1 MSKRPSVVFQV
12 NEVLR
17 KAFHEGFGRSRHS
30 DKRNAMNN
38 DKEYDTYTKNKI
50 YSQKTYK
57 ATNKTCVAFVKHCR
71 ENYGIKYLFEINPE
85 MFKSFIEKGDFKHGK
100 PYDPKT
106 AATYYSQILKMQ
118 NAYNTINNFN
128 SVFADKSYKN
138 FVGKSEKKKIQMPR
152 EIHNQIIKK
161 AYENKYT
168 NGLAF
173 DTARALGL
181 RVTEI
186 TNLRKEDFKFCND
199 KFLEIHIH
207 KSKGGRSR
215 DINIESLTSIQ
226 VNTVLTTYNYFKN
239 SLSEHDRLFIN
250 KSDSYEK
257 TFSRIRD
264 SITEDYTYCGIHSMR
279 KEFANDYY
287 DRRIQEGIKDEQA
300 EKELTEIL
308 GHTRTEVLDSY
319 LK

>member
-17 KAFHEGFGRSRHS
+17 KAFHEGFGRSRHA
-30 DKRNAMNN
+30 DKHNAMYN
-38 DKEYDTYTKNKI
+38 KKQYDTYTKNKI

-71 ENYGIKYLFEINPE
+71 QKYGIKYLFEINPE
-85 MFKSFIEKGDFKHGK
+85 MFKSFIQKGDFKNGK

-106 AATYYSQILKMQ
+106 AATYFSQVSKMQ
-118 NAYNTINNFN
+118 NAYNTINGFK
-128 SVFADKSYKN
+128 SIFADKSYKD
-138 FVGKSEKKKIQMPR
+138 FVGTSEQKKIQMPR
-152 EIHNQIIKK
+152 EIHDKIIEK

-186 TNLRKEDFKFCND
+186 TNLRKEDFKFNNNE
-199 KFLEIHIH
+199 LLQVHIH
-207 KSKGGRSR
+207 RSKGGKSR
-215 DINIESLTSIQ
+215 NIKAESLTEKQI
-226 VNTVLTTYNYFKN
+226 NTVLNTYDYFKN
-239 SLSEHDRLFIN
+239 ILSEHDRFFIN

-264 SITEDYTYCGIHSMR
+264 SLTEDYTYCGIHSMR

-287 DRRIQEGIKDEQA
+287 DRRIEEGVEEIQV

-308 GHTRTEVLDSY
+308 GHNRTEVLNSY